1 MITNRNTNAISC
13 ETKSPFHSVGTVTRK
28 DDGRST
34 RDSNNAGSNPSLR
47 MRKLSKTSTKFLITL
62 RELLLLRRLLKQTL
76 DVTVAPILRIL
87 GQANPVC
94 RSIIVIE
101 PLPPLLLLL
110 LSIRSKSTLPRPLL
124 LPKGNFTLHSRV
136 PSGPNQY
143 SNGLQRSSRRV
154 P

>member
-62 RELLLLRRLLKQTL
+62 RELLLLRRLLKQTTL
-76 DVTVAPILRIL
+76 DVTVAPTLVRIL

-94 RSIIVIE
+94 QDTNRLQLLIVGIIVLIVDHCHRTTATIAVAHTVAIVVHQVHVHTATATV
-101 PLPPLLLLL
+101 L
-110 LSIRSKSTLPRPLL
+110 LSI
-124 LPKGNFTLHSRV
+124 G
-136 PSGPNQY
+136 
-143 SNGLQRSSRRV
+143 GLGR
-154 P
+154 